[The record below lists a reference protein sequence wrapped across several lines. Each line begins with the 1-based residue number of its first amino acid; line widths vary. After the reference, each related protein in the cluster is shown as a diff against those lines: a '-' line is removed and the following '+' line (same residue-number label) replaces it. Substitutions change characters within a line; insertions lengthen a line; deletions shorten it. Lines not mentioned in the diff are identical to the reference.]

1 MKNAEIPLDFSFIFE
16 LAQTPS
22 LEEELHLE
30 KEIRSIQSSDDIERV
45 KRYAEDVARQNHQQS
60 IFISHCLDK
69 IHYLYAKIAC
79 MENRVVQ
86 PKQPWWGELF
96 NWDR

>member
-60 IFISHCLDK
+60 IFIAGCLTRMAELQAKVVKNMEKDTKKSSNLLKK
-69 IHYLYAKIAC
+69 ILKI
-79 MENRVVQ
+79 E
-86 PKQPWWGELF
+86 
-96 NWDR
+96 